1 MLGGCGC
8 LTLLLVGVVALMLF
22 YKAARRNESISK
34 NASAPLTQAVQLP
47 NNYPADIPIYPG
59 ATVEL
64 AMPVLAATAPTDY
77 SVRLV
82 ARARFP
88 DVVAFYDRELSA
100 NGWTIGKQSESGGAA
115 ARQGLKRP
123 AKVAITISD
132 RKDGTTSIV
141 IGNTTRSP
149 NW

>member
-8 LTLLLVGVVALMLF
+8 LTLLLVGVVALVWF
-22 YKAARRNESISK
+22 YKTATRNESISK
-34 NASAPLTQAVQLP
+34 NASAPPTQAMQLP
-47 NNYPADIPIYPG
+47 NNYPEDIPIYPG

-64 AMPVLAATAPTDY
+64 AIPVLAATAPTDY
-77 SVRLV
+77 SVTLV
-82 ARARFP
+82 ARARFQ
-88 DVVAFYDRELSA
+88 DVVAFYDRELST
-100 NGWTIGKQSESGGAA
+100 NGWTIGKQSDRDGAA

-123 AKVAITISD
+123 AKVAVTISA

-141 IGNTTRSP
+141 IGNTTLSA